1 MDHEWFSLSIA
12 CAFSLAS
19 ADACAKKFFSDCSPW
34 VMVLIRF
41 GVPAVLLSPFT
52 LLCPLP
58 AVPPVFWV
66 WIALLVP
73 LEILA
78 MWLYMSAIRDSPLYL
93 TLPYLA
99 FTPVFN
105 ILTGY
110 LVLAERVSWTGS
122 AGIILVVAGAY
133 SLNLKQTS
141 FMGWRSWLLPFTAI
155 FRERGSRLMMG
166 VALIYSLT
174 SVLGKHAMSYATPL
188 SFGPFYFVLI
198 GCVMIVVSLA
208 VRREQIRSGPDLL
221 RRWPGLFLV
230 GGFLAVMVITHFT
243 AIAQVEVA
251 YFISLKRSSLLF
263 GILYGALFFGER
275 SVARHFLAG
284 GLMVAG
290 IILIMTT

>member
-1 MDHEWFSLSIA
+1 MGPEWFPLSIV

-19 ADACAKKFFSDCSPW
+19 ADASAKKFFPDCSAW
-34 VMVLIRF
+34 LLVLIRF
-41 GVPAVLLSPFT
+41 GVPAVLLVPFT
-52 LLCPLP
+52 LLWPLP
-58 AVPPVFWV
+58 LVPPVFWF
-66 WIALLVP
+66 WISLLVP

-105 ILTGY
+105 VLTGY
-110 LVLAERVSWTGS
+110 LVLAERVNWTGF

-141 FMGWRSWLLPFTAI
+141 FMAWRSWLLPFTAI
-155 FRERGSRLMMG
+155 YRERGSRLMMG

-188 SFGPFYFVLI
+188 SFGPFYFALI
-198 GCVMIVVSLA
+198 GCVLIIVTLA
-208 VRREQIRSGPDLL
+208 ARREQLRSGPALL

-230 GGFLAVMVITHFT
+230 GGFLAVMVITHFR

-263 GILYGALFFGER
+263 GILYGALLFGER
-275 SVARHFLAG
+275 SLARHFLAG
-284 GLMVAG
+284 ALMVSGVA
-290 IILIMTT
+290 LIMTT